1 MPSGDLV
8 TREVYE
14 ELMANT
20 PPGVDDVREYP
31 GRERAIAPD
40 QDTCYLA
47 ERGPYVRRST
57 DRGRTWSQRYYVE
70 SVPGWD
76 PVMPGF
82 SAPFGLRARVI
93 ELSDGVLVFPIH
105 SMGLPSDAGPDD
117 FANITFV
124 PVLVASEDGGMN
136 WDFRGNIAP
145 PQVGTHFNE
154 TEVIETPS
162 GKIVAFLRPTF
173 DDNEDMHIYTAT
185 SSDGGRTW
193 STAKKERVWGYPASP
208 LKMPSGGTLL
218 TYGYRRPDWGIR
230 AVLVDEECTDI
241 DDANELVVRGDG
253 GGRDLGYPQG
263 WLLNDGRAFVSTN
276 FNSPGPTTANPIH
289 LRHHPRG
296 RMRLLFTLS
305 RAGEFRKGLRE
316 GRPLQHRRS
325 REGGNPGVGLHRPR
339 GSYAK
344 VSAKGDPLQHRRSAK
359 AGTQGW
365 GSIAR
370 ARGATQRSPRR
381 ETLCNTVVPAKAGIQ
396 GWGSPATGNLPTSTP
411 FDSQS
416 RVYAKVASPVAY
428 RIGTMWPCSPR
439 VMKRPS
445 GCIPIDTHRPGPTSV
460 SHG

>member
-1 MPSGDLV
+1 MATLRKIRDIDIYRDETWYCGPGPSVVVYPDDEIVVAFRRSRAGGHGHPAVEACIVRSTDGGYTWSDPEVFDSGPIRNQNLTLLSDGTLLVAMPSGDLV

-105 SMGLPSDAGPDD
+105 SMGLSSDADPDD
-117 FANITFV
+117 SANITFV

-145 PQVGTHFNE
+145 PQLGTHFNE

-162 GKIVAFLRPTF
+162 GNIVAFLRPTF

-193 STAKKERVWGYPASP
+193 SAAKKERVWGYPASP
-208 LKMPSGGTLL
+208 VKMPSGRTLL

-230 AVLVDEECTDI
+230 AVLVDEECTDV

-263 WLLNDGRAFVSTN
+263 WLLNDGRAFVSYY
-276 FNSPGPTTANPIH
+276 FNHQDDN
-289 LRHHPRG
+289 
-296 RMRLLFTLS
+296 
-305 RAGEFRKGLRE
+305 
-316 GRPLQHRRS
+316 
-325 REGGNPGVGLHRPR
+325 
-339 GSYAK
+339 
-344 VSAKGDPLQHRRSAK
+344 GDTRY
-359 AGTQGW
+359 
-365 GSIAR
+365 IC
-370 ARGATQRSPRR
+370 ATIL
-381 ETLCNTVVPAKAGIQ
+381 EEE
-396 GWGSPATGNLPTSTP
+396 
-411 FDSQS
+411 
-416 RVYAKVASPVAY
+416 
-428 RIGTMWPCSPR
+428 
-439 VMKRPS
+439 
-445 GCIPIDTHRPGPTSV
+445 
-460 SHG
+460 